1 MRQWLGL
8 VERGFGGCR
17 SERRA
22 LRSVELGEKGPGA
35 NQCALDEAVRMGEV
49 RRPHVAG
56 VGSGEHDELRLACVA
71 RDVGAMLRIGARS

>member
-1 MRQWLGL
+1 MIGVGTPSIVFTAGSASRATIMRQWLGL

-35 NQCALDEAVRMGEV
+35 NQCALDEALRM
-49 RRPHVAG
+49 
-56 VGSGEHDELRLACVA
+56 
-71 RDVGAMLRIGARS
+71 